1 MFDEQGV
8 DLAARTGRLEGF
20 GAVPLPQETR
30 ERESSAL
37 NDS

>member
-1 MFDEQGV
+1 MFAEQGV
-8 DLAARTGRLEGF
+8 DLAVCIGRLEGF
-20 GAVPLPQETR
+20 GAVRLPQETR

>member
-8 DLAARTGRLEGF
+8 DLAAWTGRLEGF